1 MQKDMSAATRIEA
14 IRKIF
19 TEGVAEHHKESG
31 LPMGEAL
38 AGLIKENPG
47 LWQEYCAD
55 AVGVQGDPPKE
66 GASLALASEMN
77 AYAKEHGCSLGV
89 ALSEVAKRRPSL
101 WLRYQEEIAT
111 TI

>member
-1 MQKDMSAATRIEA
+1 MQKQFSGATRSEA
-14 IRKIF
+14 IRRIF
-19 TEGVAEHHKESG
+19 TEGVAEYQKESG

-55 AVGVQGDPPKE
+55 TVAVQGDVLE
-66 GASLALASEMN
+66 QGASLALASEMS
-77 AYAKEHGCSLGV
+77 AYAEEHRCSPAV
-89 ALSEVAKRRPSL
+89 ALSEVAKRKPNL
-101 WLRYQEEIAT
+101 WQRYQEEIAT